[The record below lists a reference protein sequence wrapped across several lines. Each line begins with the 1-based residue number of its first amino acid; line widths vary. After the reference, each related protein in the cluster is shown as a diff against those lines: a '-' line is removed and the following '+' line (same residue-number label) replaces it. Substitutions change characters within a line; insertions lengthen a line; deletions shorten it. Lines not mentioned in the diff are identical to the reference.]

1 MNWVDGLVILTLA
14 VAFWGGYRAGVVREL
29 IGLAAIVLAWVLA
42 GAFAGPFA
50 DSLAAAWGTSVAVAH
65 LIGFW
70 LLFLVVFAGVRALG
84 WLLERFASLPIIKIV
99 SGIGGGIV
107 ASAKAV
113 LLLWFVLFVALFF
126 PISSDVRDAMRNSS
140 TARAIDALDTPVY
153 AMLEGALP
161 KPVRVVAAALL
172 KHHRL

>member
-1 MNWVDGLVILTLA
+1 MNWVDALVFLTLA

-50 DSLAAAWGTSVAVAH
+50 DSLGVQLGVSVSVAH

-70 LLFLVVFAGVRALG
+70 LLFLVVFAAVRAAG
-84 WLLERFASLPIIKIV
+84 WLLERLATLPIVKVV
-99 SGIGGGIV
+99 SGIGGGVV
-107 ASAKAV
+107 ASTKSV
-113 LLLWFVLFVALFF
+113 LLLWFLLFVALFF
-126 PISSDVRDAMRNSS
+126 PISPDVRSAMRASPS
-140 TARAIDALDTPVY
+140 ARAIDALDAPAY
-153 AMLEGALP
+153 SMLEAALP
-161 KPVRVVAAALL
+161 RRVRVVASSFL